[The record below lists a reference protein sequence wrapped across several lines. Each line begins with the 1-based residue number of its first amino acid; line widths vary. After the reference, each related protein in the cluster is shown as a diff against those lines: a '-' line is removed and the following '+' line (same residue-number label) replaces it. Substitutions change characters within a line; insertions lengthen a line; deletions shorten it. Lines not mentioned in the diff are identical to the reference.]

1 MGPTPPES
9 KTPDAPPDRT
19 SRRRRG
25 AAGVPEPSQTAAARE
40 AAKSAAARAAEE
52 AAERARAR
60 AELQA
65 KQAAS
70 LKARQEEEARAKAKA
85 EAELEA
91 MRVARAQ
98 AQAFRQQK
106 LEEDARR
113 DELLRAAAA
122 QAKRKQKEKEAQLES
137 ARAAQA
143 ASEAQARA
151 ARLHQQRSRLM
162 YVLNCT
168 QRGGGG
174 GVADRGTMHR
184 YEEQKA
190 AEEAKYYATLQEKHK
205 AMAQDATSPGGSS
218 RASLRDG
225 IGSSQSMRAAELQ
238 RRLQVSR
245 QQQQRE
251 QWAAKQAELRKTM
264 GEAKCVAIRAPSCS
278 S

>member
-1 MGPTPPES
+1 ML
-9 KTPDAPPDRT
+9 
-19 SRRRRG
+19 
-25 AAGVPEPSQTAAARE
+25 AALR
-40 AAKSAAARAAEE
+40 AEE
-52 AAERARAR
+52 RRHG

-174 GVADRGTMHR
+174 GVADRGTMNR